1 MNHGKNHA
9 QMRAEFGSAPTS
21 TSEYEIGGR
30 KYIVVSHYAGG
41 KEIDS
46 TIRSLAIDRAK
57 REMGIS

>member
-1 MNHGKNHA
+1 MQQLCGV
-9 QMRAEFGSAPTS
+9 FGSPPAS